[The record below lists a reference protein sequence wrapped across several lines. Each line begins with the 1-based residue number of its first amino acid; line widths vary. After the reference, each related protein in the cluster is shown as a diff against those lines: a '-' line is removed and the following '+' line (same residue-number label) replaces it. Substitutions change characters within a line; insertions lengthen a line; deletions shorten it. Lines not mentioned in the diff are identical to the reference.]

1 MTNKRDLLSHL
12 QELRNI
18 EMEENP
24 RRFWEWIRKRF
35 ELKPRQ
41 WYKVKQVHVDEA
53 SFFLN
58 WCVNKWESK
67 YQSIINEHWFSKAW
81 RIICDMQRWKK
92 KTLTYDL

>member
-1 MTNKRDLLSHL
+1 MTDKGNLLSYL

-18 EMEENP
+18 EVEESP
-24 RRFWEWIRKRF
+24 RRFREGCRPKF

-81 RIICDMQRWKK
+81 RIIRDMQRWKK

>member
-1 MTNKRDLLSHL
+1 MTNKRDLLSYL

-18 EMEENP
+18 EMEESP
-24 RRFWEWIRKRF
+24 RRFREGCRPKF
-35 ELKPRQ
+35 ELKARE
-41 WYKVKQVHVDEA
+41 WFSVDEA

-67 YQSIINEHWFSKAW
+67 YQSIINEHWFSEAW